1 MIAKE
6 RAAPKPKAPKRGEPL
21 NVELTVRF
29 NFGETP
35 QDAVTVMDRQRVPM
49 VDSVFKSRDRILKG
63 FVSLLV
69 KTGLT
74 QPRVAAELLPFARLL
89 RKS

>member
-1 MIAKE
+1 MIAKA
-6 RAAPKPKAPKRGEPL
+6 RATPKPAKTKRGQPL
-21 NVELTVRF
+21 DVELTVRF

-35 QDAVTVMDRQRVPM
+35 EDAVTVMDRQHLPM

-69 KTGLT
+69 KTGLA

-89 RKS
+89 KKS